1 MEFPNNM
8 PAVGTTILELYHGSG
23 TKTIKLNHYSD
34 KFIEQAR
41 HIAEQLD
48 WI

>member
-1 MEFPNNM
+1 MFENN
-8 PAVGTTILELYHGSG
+8 PWGFVDDG
-23 TKTIKLNHYSD
+23 TKTIKNHYSD